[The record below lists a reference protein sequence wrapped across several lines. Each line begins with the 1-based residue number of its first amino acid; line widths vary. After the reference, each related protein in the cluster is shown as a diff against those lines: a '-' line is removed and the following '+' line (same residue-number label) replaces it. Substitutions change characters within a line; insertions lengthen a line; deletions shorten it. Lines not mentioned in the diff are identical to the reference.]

1 MESST
6 LNTSS
11 VNTYLK
17 VVSNNIIQSVP
28 FTVKKIYI
36 NTLMPGFNYTDN
48 IGCLIT
54 PNKCI
59 LL

>member
-1 MESST
+1 MEAST
-6 LNTSS
+6 LNTGS

-28 FTVKKIYI
+28 FTVKNIYI

-48 IGCLIT
+48 NGCLIS